1 MKTIFAIALATA
13 ALAGYFSSYTPAPQ
27 EPMPVFSEAVKRP
40 AKLFYD
46 RIGPEEQP
54 VRMAR
59 CRTPGT
65 IYYVDGK
72 CYRPERIPGV
82 KS

>member
-1 MKTIFAIALATA
+1 MKLTLPLLTIFLA
-13 ALAGYFSSYTPAPQ
+13 FSWYVVPAPNAPQ
-27 EPMPVFSEAVKRP
+27 EPMPVFTEAVKRP

-59 CRTPGT
+59 CKTPGT

>member
-1 MKTIFAIALATA
+1 MKLALPLLTIFLA
-13 ALAGYFSSYTPAPQ
+13 FSWYTVPANNS
-27 EPMPVFSEAVKRP
+27 VTYKRQ
-40 AKLFYD
+40 AKVFYD

-72 CYRPERIPGV
+72 CWRPERIP